1 MTKYKENDTLTFR
14 LKLSKFAAKELSD
27 NGYPI
32 TFCGVKLDLVNH
44 DPAPEPIVQYCVLLN
59 KNSCGQICVS
69 CGMNDKID
77 AIAHCYKTNGLGVIK
92 LTITGNDFTVE
103 KVTG

>member
-1 MTKYKENDTLTFR
+1 MTKYKAGTIKVNIPKYYAD
-14 LKLSKFAAKELSD
+14 ELN
-27 NGYPI
+27 NGSGILIYPDDI
-32 TFCGVKLDLVNH
+32 ISH
-44 DPAPEPIVQYCVLLN
+44 EPAPAPIVQYCVLLN
-59 KNSCGQICVS
+59 NNSYGQICVS

-92 LTITGNDFTVE
+92 VTITGNDFTVE